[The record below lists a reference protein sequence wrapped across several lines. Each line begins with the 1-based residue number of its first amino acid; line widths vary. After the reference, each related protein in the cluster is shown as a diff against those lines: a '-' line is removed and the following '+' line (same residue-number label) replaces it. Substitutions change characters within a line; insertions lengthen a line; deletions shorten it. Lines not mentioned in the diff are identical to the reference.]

1 MKKAE
6 VIKLPLLS
14 IQEAIGSPRVSAL
27 LEQGYSISAV
37 IPVDDDGS
45 PTLFLIMQP
54 DRSPFSKAFVLGA
67 VTAPALIVVASILL
81 GFFQQ

>member
-27 LEQGYSISAV
+27 ISQGYSIAGIV
-37 IPVDDDGS
+37 PVDDEGK

-54 DRSPFSKAFVLGA
+54 DRKTFSRTFVLGA
-67 VTAPALIVVASILL
+67 VTAPALIMVASILF